1 MDNREIMTDAD
12 VHAFGIEIVC
22 KQLEKDDWQIESAD
36 PFADVRTEP
45 QIVANK
51 LGEIGFF
58 IVRTGVFPSRG
69 RFDEGQEAFET
80 LVRHAKAHGA
90 NCYFAPVMIANGAG
104 ETDEEMSIAVKGV
117 GYNVEF
123 NGLVKMELPQ

>member
-1 MDNREIMTDAD
+1 MTDSD
-12 VHAFGIEIVC
+12 IHAFGIEIVC
-22 KQLEKDDWQIESAD
+22 KQLIKDEWQIDSAD
-36 PFADVRTEP
+36 PDADLGSEP

-58 IVRTGVFPSRG
+58 IVRTGVYPNRG
-69 RFDEGQEAFET
+69 RFDEGQQAFET

-90 NCYFAPVMIANGAG
+90 NCYFAPVMIANADGT
-104 ETDEEMSIAVKGV
+104 TDEEMSVPVKGV

-123 NGLVKMELPQ
+123 NGLVKMELP